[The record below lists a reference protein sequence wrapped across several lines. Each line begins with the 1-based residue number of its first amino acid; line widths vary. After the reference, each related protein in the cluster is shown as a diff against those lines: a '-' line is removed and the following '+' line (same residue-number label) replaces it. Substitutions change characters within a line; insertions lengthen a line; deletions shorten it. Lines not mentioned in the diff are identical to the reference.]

1 MRTGLTFKCKF
12 SIKWATPL
20 FDKMSSL
27 VAAKIDENNHDLA
40 VSEQR
45 MTSDDSCAGSNGNE
59 DNNESKKRIKII
71 EDVYRPALRLM
82 MLSGSYFG
90 YTSFDKFHDTSSQPQ
105 KQCQLSRFCCL
116 TVACCLWINFF
127 MSVISIFYDGR
138 DIYLLIMFAS
148 WTLMVSLMGT
158 TCLIVLPLTSSRRSR
173 FQHFLLKLVTVHF
186 EPEILRG
193 IVSKAKLYANVF
205 SIVVIFAI
213 GAEIIS
219 DIFLDINIG
228 TYEPWKRLRILRIII
243 QFFCSYGIAVW
254 FTFPFFCTTCNLL
267 EALFDDFNKRVSSL
281 PLNSNVS
288 VTALREQHRHLSQVV
303 QIADNMISPLLC
315 EAVGF
320 FIPVICF
327 TFYQITHADL
337 SKQKIT
343 AIGHIGVNSFWLLS
357 SSGILL
363 MVMTFGARLNEK
375 VGNSI
380 LYMIYLVRNCCF
392 RSTFYWYYIT

>member
-1 MRTGLTFKCKF
+1 MPWSRQLKVWFWPCLLFSIWILIPVNDFYLTISPLVKDCAEFKSNDRRSWTVKYILLYTQFKSNAKMRAFTAFLMSSFIYLFQTDSIIKTMRTGLTFKCKF

-45 MTSDDSCAGSNGNE
+45 MTSDDSCAGSSGNE

-71 EDVYRPALRLM
+71 EEVYRPALRLM

-90 YTSFDKFHDTSSQPQ
+90 HTSFDKFQDTSSRPQ
-105 KQCQLSRFCCL
+105 KQCQLSRFYCF

-138 DIYLLIMFAS
+138 DIYLLIMFAP

-228 TYEPWKRLRILRIII
+228 TYEPWKRLRILTDNH
-243 QFFCSYGIAVW
+243 SV
-254 FTFPFFCTTCNLL
+254 LL
-267 EALFDDFNKRVSSL
+267 
-281 PLNSNVS
+281 
-288 VTALREQHRHLSQVV
+288 
-303 QIADNMISPLLC
+303 
-315 EAVGF
+315 
-320 FIPVICF
+320 
-327 TFYQITHADL
+327 
-337 SKQKIT
+337 
-343 AIGHIGVNSFWLLS
+343 
-357 SSGILL
+357 
-363 MVMTFGARLNEK
+363 
-375 VGNSI
+375 
-380 LYMIYLVRNCCF
+380 
-392 RSTFYWYYIT
+392 

>member
-1 MRTGLTFKCKF
+1 
-12 SIKWATPL
+12 
-20 FDKMSSL
+20 
-27 VAAKIDENNHDLA
+27 
-40 VSEQR
+40 
-45 MTSDDSCAGSNGNE
+45 MTRDDSCAGLSGND
-59 DNNESKKRIKII
+59 DNNENKKRFKII
-71 EDVYRPALRLM
+71 EEVYRPALRLM

-90 YTSFDKFHDTSSQPQ
+90 HTSFDKFHETSSHPH
-105 KQCQLSRFCCL
+105 KQCHLSRFYCF
-116 TVACCLWINFF
+116 TVVCCLWINFF

-158 TCLIVLPLTSSRRSR
+158 TSLIVLPLTSFRRSR
-173 FQHFLLKLVTVHF
+173 FQHFLLKVITVHF

-193 IVSKAKLYANVF
+193 IVSKAKAYASVT

-213 GAEIIS
+213 GGEIIS
-219 DIFLDINIG
+219 DIFLDVNIG

-243 QFFCSYGIAVW
+243 LFLCSYGVAVW
-254 FTFPFFCTTCNLL
+254 FIFPFFCTTCNLL

-281 PLNSNVS
+281 LLNSTVS
-288 VTALREQHRHLSQVV
+288 VRALREQHRHLVQVV
-303 QIADNMISPLLC
+303 QIADNMISPLLF

-327 TFYQITHADL
+327 SFYQITHADL

-343 AIGHIGVNSFWLLS
+343 AIGHIGVNSFWLLL

-363 MVMTFGARLNEK
+363 MVMTFGSRLNEK

-380 LYMIYLVRNCCF
+380 LYIIYLVRNCNCF
-392 RSTFYWYYIT
+392 QSSFY